1 MFASVYESFDYK
13 RRDIESLLACSQA
26 LYIRD
31 EDLLQ
36 LDSRLSMIEAYLA
49 NIQNHLAQERA
60 ALAKAS
66 EFKLLLEQQS
76 QLAER
81 LCREGGIAFS
91 DARPHELMAGPQPS
105 PRRTVRRTASK
116 LRTPLQ
122 PRNPPSSGQAPEGAA
137 ATKPVGC
144 VRRAAA
150 IAHKQQPSTSAS
162 STNAGASSTTNAGTA
177 VRPMPSRGRVQRPER
192 ATTSEEATTS
202 EVPATPM
209 KAAASSSGEGGSVE
223 EEMGRAIECVTEEEM
238 KGVPDYMKG
247 RLDHHKVN
255 ELIEKFR
262 SILKRK
268 YSLLR
273 MPPKKMSERQAAD
286 FQAYTAEETP
296 LSKKQVWFSE
306 NDLRLAADIKNDNT
320 LKCTMMI
327 LRHLGRMTRDNKR
340 HIVVQ
345 RPN

>member
-1 MFASVYESFDYK
+1 M
-13 RRDIESLLACSQA
+13 
-26 LYIRD
+26 
-31 EDLLQ
+31 
-36 LDSRLSMIEAYLA
+36 
-49 NIQNHLAQERA
+49 
-60 ALAKAS
+60 
-66 EFKLLLEQQS
+66 
-76 QLAER
+76 
-81 LCREGGIAFS
+81 
-91 DARPHELMAGPQPS
+91 
-105 PRRTVRRTASK
+105 
-116 LRTPLQ
+116 
-122 PRNPPSSGQAPEGAA
+122 
-137 ATKPVGC
+137 
-144 VRRAAA
+144 
-150 IAHKQQPSTSAS
+150 
-162 STNAGASSTTNAGTA
+162 
-177 VRPMPSRGRVQRPER
+177 
-192 ATTSEEATTS
+192 
-202 EVPATPM
+202 
-209 KAAASSSGEGGSVE
+209 E